1 MMDPLELL
9 DELQPE
15 ILGKS
20 TQMEEVEKVIG
31 KTEKVEIP
39 ENLGKIN
46 IYSVLKFP
54 LLIFILGNVLFALIL
69 FLRARLLSDTFSTSQ
84 NKIAKSIIVI
94 YIITTVVGSL
104 LSILFLALA

>member
-1 MMDPLELL
+1 MMDPLEFL

-15 ILGKS
+15 ILGKTS
-20 TQMEEVEKVIG
+20 QMEEVKKVIDSN
-31 KTEKVEIP
+31 KKVEHVKDFG
-39 ENLGKIN
+39 EIN

>member
-15 ILGKS
+15 ILGKT
-20 TQMEEVEKVIG
+20 TQMQEVEKVLDST
-31 KTEKVEIP
+31 KRVEHLRDF
-39 ENLGKIN
+39 EKIN
-46 IYSVLKFP
+46 IYSVLKLP
-54 LLIFILGNVLFALIL
+54 LLIFVLGNVLFALIL